1 MPDVRKRVN
10 RLPLGAAA
18 LAGTSYPLDREAV
31 ARTLGMDGRLPEQPG
46 RGERPRLRDR
56 VHRRRQRW
64 PWCTSAACR
73 EELVLWMSQNFGF
86 IDIAD
91 RFCTGSSIMPQ
102 KKNPDVPELA
112 RGKTG
117 RVVGHLMG
125 LITLMKGQPLA
136 YNKDNQEDKEPL
148 FDTVDT
154 LKDTLRIF
162 AEMVGGITV
171 KPEAMESAALRGYAT
186 ATDLADY
193 LVKKGLPFR
202 DAHETVA
209 HAVKAAIS
217 HSVDLSELPLAVLQ
231 QFNPK
236 IEKDVYD
243 VLSLRGS
250 LNARNILGGTAPA
263 QVRAQIARH
272 RARLG

>member
-1 MPDVRKRVN
+1 
-10 RLPLGAAA
+10 L
-18 LAGTSYPLDREAV
+18 
-31 ARTLGMDGRLPEQPG
+31 
-46 RGERPRLRDR
+46 
-56 VHRRRQRW
+56 
-64 PWCTSAACR
+64 
-73 EELVLWMSQNFGF
+73 
-86 IDIAD
+86 
-91 RFCTGSSIMPQ
+91 PQ

-162 AEMVGGITV
+162 ADMVNGITT
-171 KPEAMESAALRGYAT
+171 KPEAMERAALKGYAT

-209 HAVKAAIS
+209 HAVKTATERG
-217 HSVDLSELPLAVLQ
+217 VDLSELPLEVLQ
-231 QFNPK
+231 SFNPNV
-236 IEKDVYD
+236 EADVFEC
-243 VLSLRGS
+243 LSLRGS
-250 LNARNILGGTAPA
+250 LNARNTLGGTAPT

-272 RARLG
+272 QKRLG